1 METTETNQDNT
12 TNKEIYNKII
22 EGFNKVLQET
32 HTIRNDTFKIWDHLS
47 PTYTN
52 VRLLI
57 DMTDKLDTKFEKLTS
72 KVSQLQNQIEKLQS
86 DMDKLKYK

>member
-1 METTETNQDNT
+1 METTEPK
-12 TNKEIYNKII
+12 KEITN
-22 EGFNKVLQET
+22 ET
-32 HTIRNDTFKIWDHLS
+32 LLSKSVEFTNLILKQTDSIRARNAEIWDHME
-47 PTYTN
+47 PTYGN

-57 DMTDKLDTKFEKLTS
+57 DMTDKLDTKFDKLIN